1 METDS
6 LGSSRFVKGDRGGFE
21 MKYLINCRQGHP
33 GRAKREDPLLGVA
46 NLFDVAL
53 VFIVALLLS
62 LMATYQILDFFNPE
76 SEITIM
82 KKVKDQWKIITK
94 KGKEIKVKK
103 VTNRKVGGDEGVKL
117 GTAYQLKDGRVIYIP
132 DESGGGVID
141 EIE

>member
-1 METDS
+1 
-6 LGSSRFVKGDRGGFE
+6 
-21 MKYLINCRQGHP
+21 MKYLKKSRPGHLLN
-33 GRAKREDPLLGVA
+33 AKQEEPLHGVA

-82 KKVKDQWKIITK
+82 KKTDNQWRIITK
-94 KGKEIKVKK
+94 KGKEVKIRK
-103 VTNRKVGGDEGVKL
+103 VTDRKLGGDEGIKL
-117 GTAYQLKDGRVIYIP
+117 GIAYQLKDGRVIYIP
-132 DESGGGVID
+132 EEMMD

>member
-1 METDS
+1 
-6 LGSSRFVKGDRGGFE
+6 
-21 MKYLINCRQGHP
+21 MKYLKNSRRGRL
-33 GRAKREDPLLGVA
+33 GRAKQEDPLLGVA

-76 SEITIM
+76 SEIKKK
-82 KKVKDQWKIITK
+82 KKVEDQWQIITK

-103 VTNRKVGGDEGVKL
+103 VTNRKVGGHEGVKL

-132 DESGGGVID
+132 DELAEGLIN
-141 EIE
+141 EIK